1 MPNQRH
7 PDKERL
13 RAWLFAKDKDV
24 LQQIAKRE
32 GIEMSE
38 LLSALS
44 EMHRNEKKGFIQ
56 KWLKK

>member
-44 EMHRNEKKGFIQ
+44 EMHRNEKKGFIK

>member
-44 EMHRNEKKGFIQ
+44 EMHKNENKGFLK